1 QSLNVGDPL
10 ALIFASR
17 GMKFIA
23 GIVAASAIVATAS
36 VLLVFQMGQPRI
48 WMSMSRD
55 GLLPKVFSKV
65 HPKYKTPSFSTIL
78 TGIIVAGP
86 ALFLNLDIVLSLTSI
101 GTLFAFVLVCAGI
114 LVLQTQKGK
123 PESKFKVPY
132 VNAQYIYPLMLLISI
147 IIIYLKVPSHF
158 TNDIWVN
165 QSWPMALFWLIAIVL
180 AVLVYIKKFSLIP
193 VLGMIS
199 CFYLMA
205 QETHLVWG
213 RFIIWLL
220 LGLVV
225 YFLYGKK
232 HSKLNF
238 IQKNE
243 PKK

>member
-1 QSLNVGDPL
+1 
-10 ALIFASR
+10 
-17 GMKFIA
+17 
-23 GIVAASAIVATAS
+23 
-36 VLLVFQMGQPRI
+36 
-48 WMSMSRD
+48 
-55 GLLPKVFSKV
+55 
-65 HPKYKTPSFSTIL
+65 
-78 TGIIVAGP
+78 
-86 ALFLNLDIVLSLTSI
+86 
-101 GTLFAFVLVCAGI
+101 
-114 LVLQTQKGK
+114 
-123 PESKFKVPY
+123 
-132 VNAQYIYPLMLLISI
+132 YIYPLMLLISI